1 MPHGKKNTIALNNN
15 NQYEDEMTSVTYKVP
30 SIHCGHCV
38 HTIEMELG
46 DLKGVT
52 AVKVDL
58 ETKTVRVDYQAPATL
73 EQIKDTL
80 KEINYPPEE

>member
-1 MPHGKKNTIALNNN
+1 
-15 NQYEDEMTSVTYKVP
+15 MTSVTYKVP
-30 SIHCGHCV
+30 SIHCDHCV

-52 AVKVDL
+52 AVKADL
-58 ETKTVRVDYQAPATL
+58 ETKTVQIDYQDPATL
-73 EQIKDTL
+73 KQIKDTL

>member
-1 MPHGKKNTIALNNN
+1 
-15 NQYEDEMTSVTYKVP
+15 MTSVTYKVP
-30 SIHCGHCV
+30 SIHCVHCV

-52 AVKVDL
+52 AVKADL
-58 ETKTVRVDYQAPATL
+58 ETNTVQIDYQDPATL

-80 KEINYPPEE
+80 

>member
-1 MPHGKKNTIALNNN
+1 MS
-15 NQYEDEMTSVTYKVP
+15 SVTYKVP

-46 DLKGVT
+46 DIKGV
-52 AVKVDL
+52 
-58 ETKTVRVDYQAPATL
+58 KTVKADLDKKSVQVEYEAPATPQL
-73 EQIKDTL
+73 IKDTL